1 MGDGDA
7 RKQTGF
13 KNAGSF
19 RLPRPG
25 YIPLSIQTMS
35 VKEKASKE
43 DLESPAVPAQAT
55 AFDDVF
61 GEISENGP
69 NYRNVSI
76 PAKTLEAC
84 SC

>member
-1 MGDGDA
+1 
-7 RKQTGF
+7 
-13 KNAGSF
+13 
-19 RLPRPG
+19 
-25 YIPLSIQTMS
+25 MS

-61 GEISENGP
+61 GEISEDGP

-76 PAKTLEAC
+76 PAKTLGAW